1 MTARLAEAITGC
13 LLGTAVGDA
22 LGLPYEALSK
32 KRQQG
37 FCPRLEGH
45 HYLFGKGMVSDD
57 TEHSCLVLQAMIATG
72 GDPERFGR
80 ILAWRLRFWM
90 LGLPASIGLATLR
103 ALCKLWLGFPP
114 HHSGVYSAGNG
125 PAMRSAV
132 LGVCYG
138 DDPERLREFVRIS
151 TRITHTDPK
160 AEWGAYAVA
169 LAAHLAATRGAVR
182 PEELHAAL
190 QQRLGPEAAE
200 FHDLIRR
207 ATESAA
213 TGSSTEDFA
222 AKLGL
227 GHGVSG
233 YTLHT
238 VPVALHAW
246 LLHQDD
252 YRQAVIGAIRC
263 GGDTDS
269 VAAIV
274 GGIVGAGCGRA
285 GIPPEW
291 IDGLWEW
298 PRSVAWMTR
307 LAERT
312 AAAVATGQRGRML
325 PVFWPALLVRN
336 LFFLAVMLVHGL
348 RRLFPPYG

>member
-1 MTARLAEAITGC
+1 MTRAETLTGC
-13 LLGTAVGDA
+13 LLGAAVGDA
-22 LGLPYEALSK
+22 LGLPYEALS
-32 KRQQG
+32 RQRQHR

-45 HYLFGKGMVSDD
+45 HFFFGRGMVSDD
-57 TEHSCLVLQAMIATG
+57 TEHSCLVLQAVIAAG
-72 GDPERFGR
+72 GDPDRFAR
-80 ILAWRLRFWM
+80 ALAWRLRFWM

-114 HHSGVYSAGNG
+114 HRSGVYSAGNG
-125 PAMRSAV
+125 PAMRAAV

-138 DDPERLREFVRIS
+138 DDPERLREFVRAS
-151 TRITHTDPK
+151 TRLTHTDPK

-169 LAAHLAATRGAVR
+169 LAAHFSAGRST
-182 PEELHAAL
+182 PEEFHKAL
-190 QQRLGPEAAE
+190 AERLSPEAGE
-200 FHDLIRR
+200 FLDLVGQAAASAGRT
-207 ATESAA
+207 TEEFA
-213 TGSSTEDFA
+213 SS
-222 AKLGL
+222 LGL
-227 GHGVSG
+227 DHGVSG

-246 LLHQDD
+246 MRHPLD
-252 YRQAVIGAIRC
+252 YRQAVVGAIRC

-274 GGIVGAGCGRA
+274 GGIVGAHVGRA
-285 GIPPEW
+285 GIPEQW

-307 LAERT
+307 LAER
-312 AAAVATGQRGRML
+312 ASAVVGGQRGRML

>member
-1 MTARLAEAITGC
+1 MNRAGALTGC

-22 LGLPYEALSK
+22 LGLPYEALSR
-32 KRQQG
+32 KRQHG

-45 HYLFGKGMVSDD
+45 HYLFGRGMVSDD
-57 TEHSCLVLQAMIATG
+57 TEHSCLAAQSVIAAG
-72 GDPERFGR
+72 GDPERFAR
-80 ILAWRLRFWM
+80 SLAWRLRFWL

-103 ALCKLWLGFPP
+103 ALIKLWLGFPP
-114 HHSGVYSAGNG
+114 HRSGVYSAGNG
-125 PAMRSAV
+125 PAMRAAI

-138 DDPERLREFVRIS
+138 GDPERLREFVRAS
-151 TRITHTDPK
+151 TRLTHTDPK

-169 LAAHLAATRGAVR
+169 LAAHLAATQHSAVR
-182 PEELHAAL
+182 PEEFQAAL
-190 QQRLGPEAAE
+190 RQGLGSEAAE
-200 FHDLIRR
+200 LHDLVSRIR
-207 ATESAA
+207 ADV
-213 TGSSTEDFA
+213 STEEFA
-222 AKLGL
+222 KSLGL
-227 GHGVSG
+227 ADGVSG

-238 VPVALHAW
+238 VPVAVQAW
-246 LLHQDD
+246 LRHQND
-252 YRQAVIGAIRC
+252 YRQAVVGAIRC

-274 GGIVGAGCGRA
+274 GGIVGAGVGRA

-291 IDGLWEW
+291 IAGMWEW
-298 PRSVAWMTR
+298 PRSVAWMIR

-312 AAAVATGQRGRML
+312 ALAVASGQPERMM
-325 PVFWPALLVRN
+325 PVFWPALLIRN

>member
-1 MTARLAEAITGC
+1 
-13 LLGTAVGDA
+13 
-22 LGLPYEALSK
+22 
-32 KRQQG
+32 
-37 FCPRLEGH
+37 
-45 HYLFGKGMVSDD
+45 
-57 TEHSCLVLQAMIATG
+57 
-72 GDPERFGR
+72 
-80 ILAWRLRFWM
+80 M

-103 ALCKLWLGFPP
+103 ALLKLWLGFPP
-114 HHSGVYSAGNG
+114 HRSGVCSAGNG

-138 DDPERLREFVRIS
+138 DDPKRLQEFVRVS
-151 TRITHTDPK
+151 TRITHTDAR

-169 LAAHLAATRGAVR
+169 FAAHLAATRGAVR
-182 PEELHAAL
+182 PEEFHAAL

-200 FHDLIRR
+200 FLELIKR
-207 ATESAA
+207 ASESAA
-213 TGSSTEDFA
+213 VGISTEDFA
-222 AKLGL
+222 ASLGL

-238 VPVALHAW
+238 VPVAIHAW

-252 YRQAVIGAIRC
+252 YPQAVIGAIRC

-285 GIPPEW
+285 GIPSNLL
-291 IDGLWEW
+291 DGLWEW

-307 LAERT
+307 LAER
-312 AAAVATGQRGRML
+312 AAADQPRRML
-325 PVFWPALLVRN
+325 PVFWPGLLVRN
-336 LFFLAVMLVHGL
+336 LFFLGVMLVHGL